1 MNITAFTSKRFLLP
15 AVLLVVL
22 VLLVTAPLY
31 LSPKIMPLMISFLVY
46 IVLAVSWAIFS
57 GPTGYIS
64 LAPAA
69 FFGSG
74 VYVSAVLFGR
84 GGELLPLPVVIIIGG
99 LASFCFAFIVGLATL
114 RLRGIYFTMFSFGL
128 LELARQLIQYYE
140 FNVTGTRGRYIAN
153 VGTDTVYYLM
163 LAVFVALMV
172 TAYFIRRSKF
182 GLALKSIGEDEEAAA
197 HNGVNV
203 TMVKVMFFAISS
215 VFMGAA
221 GSIMA
226 TGWTYVDP
234 SIAFNLNYSFMPVL
248 MAIVGGT
255 GVLYGPV
262 LGAVGLT
269 YLRQFLLTEASNYY
283 MLIFGA
289 VLIGAIVFMPNGLMG
304 VIQKLV
310 GLVRKWRK
318 GGAAVQNADT

>member
-1 MNITAFTSKRFLLP
+1 MNIGAFKSKRFLVP
-15 AVLLVVL
+15 AVLLLVL

-31 LSPKIMPLMISFLVY
+31 ISPKTMPLMISFLMY

-74 VYVSAVLFGR
+74 VYVSALLFGR

-99 LASFCFAFIVGLATL
+99 LASFCFAFIIGLATL

-128 LELARQLIQYYE
+128 LELARQIIQYYE

-163 LAVFVALMV
+163 LAVFLVLMV
-172 TAYFIRRSKF
+172 TAYFVRRSKW
-182 GLALKSIGEDEEAAA
+182 GLALKSIGQNEEAAA
-197 HNGVNV
+197 HSGVNV
-203 TMVKVMFFAISS
+203 TLVKVFFFAISS

-226 TGWTYVDP
+226 TGWTYIDP

-269 YLRQFLLTEASNYY
+269 YLRQFLLVEAANYY

-289 VLIGAIVFMPNGLMG
+289 ILVLAILYMPNGLVG
-304 VIQKLV
+304 VIQKLI
-310 GLVRKWRK
+310 GWIRKGRK
-318 GGAAVQNADT
+318 GGVEVQNANT